1 MRQRKIIHCDCD
13 SFYAS
18 VEIRDNPSLKD
29 VPLAV
34 GGSSDRRGVIATCNY
49 VARRY
54 GVKSAMPT
62 AQALKLCPS
71 LVVVSGRMDA
81 YREAS
86 KAIHDIFNRYTSTI
100 EPLSLDEAY
109 LDVSD
114 STMLHGSATLIAE
127 EIRSAVRNEVGI
139 TISAGVAPNKFI
151 AKIASDW
158 NKPDGLTVITPP
170 EVEDFVA
177 QLDIGKLQGVG
188 RVTEQKLR
196 ARGITHCRD
205 LLNYSEVD
213 LVRFYGKFGSRLYE
227 LSRGIDNRE
236 VLNSR
241 IRKSV
246 SVETTYAEDLNSL
259 EAWQHELVALIPK
272 LKQRYDKLEQHY
284 RITSFVV
291 KLKYHDFA
299 QHTVERQTT
308 SLDIR
313 QFNELL
319 TEAHSR
325 RNDPIRLLGI
335 GFKLKPLASHE
346 GFQYPLWPDD
356 LFSFESQDS
365 SP

>member
-1 MRQRKIIHCDCD
+1 MKQRKIIHCDCD

-34 GGSSDRRGVIATCNY
+34 GGASDRRGVIATCNY
-49 VARRY
+49 IARRY

-71 LVVVSGRMDA
+71 LVVISGRMNA

-86 KAIHDIFNRYTSTI
+86 KAIHDIFHRYTSKI

-114 STMLHGSATLIAE
+114 ADALHGSATLIAE
-127 EIRSAVRNEVGI
+127 DIRTAVRNEVGI

-158 NKPDGLTVITPP
+158 NKPDGLTVITPNQVS
-170 EVEDFVA
+170 EFVA
-177 QLDIGKLQGVG
+177 QLDIAKLQGVG
-188 RVTEQKLR
+188 RVTEQKLK
-196 ARGITHCRD
+196 ARGIKYCRD
-205 LLNYSEVD
+205 LLPYSEID
-213 LVRFYGKFGSRLYE
+213 LVRYYGKFGSRLYQ
-227 LSRGIDNRE
+227 LARGIDDRE
-236 VLNSR
+236 VSNSR

-246 SVETTYAEDLNSL
+246 SVETTYAEDLSSI
-259 EAWQHELVALIPK
+259 EHWQNELSALVPK
-272 LKQRYDKLEQHY
+272 LKQRYDNLEQHY

-291 KLKYHDFA
+291 KLKYHDFS
-299 QHTVERQTT
+299 QHTVERQIT
-308 SLDIR
+308 SLDTR
-313 QFNELL
+313 QFNDLL
-319 TEAHSR
+319 VEAHSR
-325 RNDPIRLLGI
+325 RSDPIRLLGI
-335 GFKLKPLASHE
+335 GFKLAPLASHE
-346 GFQYPLWPDD
+346 GFQYPLWPNDQ
-356 LFSFESQDS
+356 LSFESQDS